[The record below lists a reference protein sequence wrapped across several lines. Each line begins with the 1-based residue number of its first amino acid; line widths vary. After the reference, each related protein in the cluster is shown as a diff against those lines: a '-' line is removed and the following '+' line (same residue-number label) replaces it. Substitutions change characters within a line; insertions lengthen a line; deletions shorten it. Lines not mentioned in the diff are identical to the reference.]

1 MSIAADAPKLWLA
14 VQVPSDVNGP
24 LLECWFDMVVVCIV
38 AEQTAAACFVAGGGR
53 AGGNPLVDLLYG
65 WVKFSKSVGHSVGSV
80 ERY

>member
-38 AEQTAAACFVAGGGR
+38 AEQLAAAAACCFVWRARGEVGR
-53 AGGNPLVDLLYG
+53 LV
-65 WVKFSKSVGHSVGSV
+65 VRVG
-80 ERY
+80 